1 MALNLNIISKFNDKG
16 VKEAT
21 AAFGGVGKTLGK
33 LAGIVAAAFSVRA
46 ISNFARESIAAAE
59 GVAVANQRLD
69 QIAKSMGIFGEQTS
83 IVTDRLKAYAESNEL
98 ILATDAE
105 VIKATQAK
113 LLTFKE
119 LAQTADVTGGAF
131 DRATAAAVD
140 LAAAGFGTAE
150 GNAIQLGKALNNPI
164 KGITALTRSGITFTD
179 AERQKIKALTESGN
193 ILEAQNLILSAI
205 ETQVGGTAAATA
217 TASQKMKIS
226 FDNIREAFGAG
237 LMPAF
242 EGFADAMFPVFQ
254 KMSPIIEKLGATIS
268 AILVPAFE
276 KFGAFMEN
284 SFIPFFD
291 SATNA
296 FSNFVSGVQGG
307 SFDLTTSLTGIF
319 ERIAEMR
326 MALLNGITAA
336 LPGIIDAFVAFLP
349 KIISFLVDDLL
360 PAMINELSGIVTQ
373 LADLLVVALPKLVE
387 ALLRAVPMLLDGAT
401 KLFETLV
408 NALVIVVPKLITA
421 LIDLLPKL
429 VKTINEMLPKILES
443 AIRLFTALVEALPV
457 ILPMLIKAI
466 LDLLPEIVKT
476 LVDML
481 PALVQG
487 AVQLFLGI
495 AQGVVKALPEI
506 LRAAMGLVPEIVK
519 AIIKLVP
526 ELVRAGFEL
535 LAGLAKG
542 IVDNVPKLLG
552 EAVNSVGR
560 FLVNG
565 VKDFLGIKSPSTVFY
580 DIGENVTTGLATGI
594 SDTSGQVV
602 TAAEGLVSIANDAGS
617 RITKAFDKSI
627 TTISSIPGI
636 AGSAFEETV
645 RITVD
650 QVRRMAEE
658 TEGVFAQ
665 FDKKGNLL
673 RSYTGYGKS
682 MPVADVTGGIVD
694 VGKLTD
700 DLNSVYEYMGAKTQK
715 EIERINRD
723 LFGGT
728 TQQAIDALTGQKT
741 FVDPKTGR
749 QTTIATNDREAMRLA
764 TERALAQG
772 LKPLEP
778 ISTSIDQLKDVIGS
792 ISKQVTERGLTPFPM
807 ARGGFVDTATLAVVG
822 EAGPE
827 VVMPLDQFIN
837 TLGQAQNQGGA
848 TYQININAG
857 IGSDPVSIGRYVTDA
872 IKRYENVSGKVFA
885 SA

>member
-21 AAFGGVGKTLGK
+21 AAFGGIGKTLGK
-33 LAGIVAAAFSVRA
+33 LGGIVAAAFSVRA
-46 ISNFARESIAAAE
+46 ISNFARESITAAE

-98 ILATDAE
+98 LLATDAE

-150 GNAIQLGKALNNPI
+150 GNAVQLGKALNNPI
-164 KGITALTRSGITFTD
+164 KGITALTRSGITFTE
-179 AERQKIKALTESGN
+179 AEKAKIKALTESGK
-193 ILEAQNLILSAI
+193 ILEAQNLILTAI

-217 TASQKMKIS
+217 TASEKMKIS

-242 EGFADAMFPVFQ
+242 QGFADAMFPVFQ
-254 KMSPIIEKLGATIS
+254 KISPIIEKLGKTIS

-296 FSNFVSGVQGG
+296 FSNFVSGVQSG

-336 LPGIIDAFVAFLP
+336 LPGIIDAFVEFLP
-349 KIISFLVDDLL
+349 KIVSFLVDDLL
-360 PAMINELSGIVTQ
+360 PAMVKELSGIVTQ
-373 LADLLVVALPKLVE
+373 LADLLVVALPKLVD
-387 ALLRAVPMLLDGAT
+387 ALLRALPTLLDGAT
-401 KLFETLV
+401 KLFGTLID
-408 NALVIVVPKLITA
+408 ALVVVVPKLITA
-421 LIDLLPKL
+421 LIDILPKL
-429 VKTINEMLPKILES
+429 VKTLKDMLPRILDS
-443 AIRLFTALVEALPV
+443 AIQLFTALVEAIPV
-457 ILPMLIKAI
+457 IVPMLIKAI
-466 LDLLPEIVKT
+466 LDLLPEIIKT

-481 PALVQG
+481 PALVEG
-487 AVQLFLGI
+487 AVKLFLGI
-495 AQGVVKALPEI
+495 AQGVIKALPEI
-506 LRAAMGLVPEIVK
+506 IRATMGLVPEIVGALLK
-519 AIIKLVP
+519 AIP
-526 ELVRAGFEL
+526 QLVRAGFEL
-535 LAGLAKG
+535 LSGLAKG
-542 IVDNVPKLLG
+542 LIDNTPRVLG
-552 EAVNSVGR
+552 EAVNSVGK

-565 VKDFLGIKSPSTVFY
+565 VKDFLGIRSPSKVFY
-580 DIGENVTTGLATGI
+580 EIGDDVTTGLANGI
-594 SDTSGQVV
+594 RDTSGQVAS
-602 TAAEGLVSIANDAGS
+602 AAESLVNIANDAGS
-617 RITKAFDKSI
+617 RITKAFDKSV

-636 AGSAFEETV
+636 ASTVVEEQV
-645 RITVD
+645 RITEA

-658 TEGVFAQ
+658 VEGLFAT
-665 FDKKGNLL
+665 FDKKGKLL
-673 RSYTGYGKS
+673 QSYTGYGVPNLVP
-682 MPVADVTGGIVD
+682 MQGGGLFD
-694 VGKLTD
+694 VGQVTD
-700 DLNSVYEYMGAKTQK
+700 DLNAIYKYMGATSTAQ
-715 EIERINRD
+715 IEDIQQTI
-723 LFGGT
+723 FGGSF
-728 TQQAIDALTGQKT
+728 QQAINALTGQKT
-741 FVDPKTGR
+741 LIDPRTG
-749 QTTIATNDREAMRLA
+749 QTTTIGGTPEGVAAA
-764 TERALAQG
+764 VERALAKG
-772 LKPLEP
+772 LQVVEP
-778 ISTSIDQLKDVIGS
+778 VGKTVEEIKDAINSLTKGVAE
-792 ISKQVTERGLTPFPM
+792 KGLTPFKL
-807 ARGGFVDTATLAVVG
+807 AEGGFVDTAALAVVG

-827 VVMPLDQFIN
+827 VVMPLDQFMN
-837 TLGQAQNQGGA
+837 TIGQSGSGS

-872 IKRYENVSGKVFA
+872 IKRYESVSGKVFA

>member
-21 AAFGGVGKTLGK
+21 AAFGGIGKTLGK
-33 LAGIVAAAFSVRA
+33 LGGIIAAAFSVRA
-46 ISNFARESIAAAE
+46 ITNFARESISAAE

-98 ILATDAE
+98 LLATDAE

-150 GNAIQLGKALNNPI
+150 GNAVQLGKALNNPI

-179 AERQKIKALTESGN
+179 AEKAKIKTLTESGQ

-217 TASQKMKIS
+217 TASEKMKIS

-242 EGFADAMFPVFQ
+242 QGFADAMFPVFQ
-254 KMSPIIEKLGATIS
+254 KISPIIEKLGATIS
-268 AILVPAFE
+268 AVLVPAFE

-291 SATNA
+291 DATNA
-296 FSNFVSGVQGG
+296 FSNFVSGVQSG

-349 KIISFLVDDLL
+349 KIISFLVDELL
-360 PAMINELSGIVTQ
+360 PAMIKELSGIITQ
-373 LADLLVVALPKLVE
+373 LADLLVVALPKLVD
-387 ALLRAVPMLLDGAT
+387 ALLRAVPTLLDGAT
-401 KLFETLV
+401 TLFETLIEAV
-408 NALVIVVPKLITA
+408 IIVVPKLITA
-421 LIDLLPKL
+421 VIDILPKL
-429 VKTINEMLPKILES
+429 VKTLTEMLPRILEA
-443 AIRLFTALVEALPV
+443 AIRLFTALVEALPIIV
-457 ILPMLIKAI
+457 PMLIKAV
-466 LDLLPEIVKT
+466 LDLLPEIVKA

-481 PALVQG
+481 PGLIQG

-495 AQGVVKALPEI
+495 TQGIIKALPEI
-506 LRAAMGLVPEIVK
+506 IRATMGLVPEIVK
-519 AIIKLVP
+519 ALIKLVP

-542 IVDNVPKLLG
+542 LIDNTPKVLG
-552 EAVNSVGR
+552 EAVNSVGK

-565 VKDFLGIKSPSTVFY
+565 VKDFLGIRSPSRVFY
-580 DIGENVTTGLATGI
+580 DIGDDVTTGLANGI
-594 SDTSGQVV
+594 RETSGQVAE
-602 TAAEGLVSIANDAGS
+602 AAEGLVNIANDAGA
-617 RITKAFDKSI
+617 RIGKAFDKGI
-627 TTISSIPGI
+627 TVISSIPGI
-636 AGSAFEETV
+636 AGTAIKETV
-645 RITVD
+645 RLTVD
-650 QVRRMAEE
+650 QVRRMAAE
-658 TEGVFAQ
+658 TEGLFAK

-673 RSYTGYGKS
+673 ESYSGYGVPS
-682 MPVADVTGGIVD
+682 LVPTVDGGLFD
-694 VGKLTD
+694 VGKVTD
-700 DLNSVYEYMGAKTQK
+700 DLNSIYKYMGAKSKAELENIQQV
-715 EIERINRD
+715 I
-723 LFGGT
+723 FGGSF
-728 TQQAIDALTGQKT
+728 QQAIDALTGQKT
-741 FVDPKTGR
+741 LVNPKTGET
-749 QTTIATNDREAMRLA
+749 TTIGGTPEGVAAA
-764 TERALAQG
+764 VERALAQG
-772 LKPLEP
+772 LQVVEP
-778 ISTSIDQLKDVIGS
+778 IGKSVDELKDVLNS
-792 ISKQVTERGLTPFPM
+792 LSDQVSAKGLRPFEL
-807 ARGGFVDTATLAVVG
+807 ARGGYVDTATLAVVG

-827 VVMPLDQFIN
+827 VVMPLDQFMS
-837 TLGQAQNQGGA
+837 TLGQSGGGN

-872 IKRYENVSGKVFA
+872 IKRYESVSGKVFA